1 MDPRDRLIVAL
12 DVPSLEEA
20 QAMAGRL
27 AGVVRWFKVG
37 LELYT
42 AAGPAAVTALG
53 RQGRVF
59 LDLKFHDIPAT
70 VAGAVA
76 AATRLGV
83 DLLTVHAAGGTAMLL
98 AAAEAAARTAELI
111 GRRPPTVLGITLLT
125 SGDAAVMKEAGIA
138 GTPAEAAVRLAR
150 LALAAG
156 LGGVVASPADAAA
169 IRTACGPDLL
179 IVCPGIRPAGAAADD
194 QRRVATPRAAIDA
207 GADVLVVG
215 RPITRARDPRGA
227 AQELAREI
235 ALLAPFDTPRRSVL

>member
-20 QAMAGRL
+20 QAMAARL
-27 AGVVRWFKVG
+27 AGVVRWYKVG

-42 AAGPAAVTALG
+42 AAGPAAVAAVKD
-53 RQGRVF
+53 GRVF

-70 VAGAVA
+70 VAGAVS

-83 DLLTVHAAGGTAMLL
+83 DLLTVHALGGTAMLL
-98 AAAEAAARTAELI
+98 AAAEAALRTAEI
-111 GRRPPTVLGITLLT
+111 IRRRPPAVLGVTLLT
-125 SGDAAVMKEAGIA
+125 SGDAAAMAEAGIA

-150 LALAAG
+150 LARAAG
-156 LGGVVASPADAAA
+156 LGGVVASPVDAAA
-169 IRTACGPDLL
+169 IRAACGPDLL

-194 QRRVATPRAAIDA
+194 QRRVSTPRAAIEA

-215 RPITRARDPRGA
+215 RPITRAPDPRSA
-227 AQELAREI
+227 AEALAREI
-235 ALLAPFDTPRRSVL
+235 GLLTSFDTPRRSVL

>member
-1 MDPRDRLIVAL
+1 MDPRDRLVVAL

-20 QAMAGRL
+20 QAMAARL
-27 AGVVRWFKVG
+27 SGVVRWYKVG

-42 AAGPAAVTALG
+42 AAGPAAVAAV
-53 RQGRVF
+53 RKDGRVF

-70 VAGAVA
+70 VAGAVS

-83 DLLTVHAAGGTAMLL
+83 DLLTVHALGGTAMLL
-98 AAAEAAARTAELI
+98 AAAEAALRTAEI
-111 GRRPPTVLGITLLT
+111 IRRRPPTVLGVTLLT
-125 SGDAAVMKEAGIA
+125 SGDAAAMAEAGIA

-150 LALAAG
+150 LARAAG

-169 IRTACGPDLL
+169 IRAACGPDLL

-215 RPITRARDPRGA
+215 RPITRASDPRGA

>member
-20 QAMAGRL
+20 QAMAARL
-27 AGVVRWFKVG
+27 AGVVRWYKVG

-42 AAGPAAVTALG
+42 AAGPAAVAAV
-53 RQGRVF
+53 RKDGRVF

-83 DLLTVHAAGGTAMLL
+83 DLLTVHALGGTAMLL
-98 AAAEAAARTAELI
+98 AAAEAALRTAEI
-111 GRRPPTVLGITLLT
+111 IRRRPPTVLGVTLLT
-125 SGDAAVMKEAGIA
+125 SGDAEAMAEAGIA

-150 LALAAG
+150 LARAAG

-215 RPITRARDPRGA
+215 RPITRAADPRSA
-227 AQELAREI
+227 AEELTREI
-235 ALLAPFDTPRRSVL
+235 ALLTSFDTPRRSVL

>member
-1 MDPRDRLIVAL
+1 MDPRDRLVVAL

-20 QAMAGRL
+20 QAMAARL
-27 AGVVRWFKVG
+27 AGVVRWYKVG

-42 AAGPAAVTALG
+42 AAGPAAVAAV
-53 RQGRVF
+53 RKDGRVF

-83 DLLTVHAAGGTAMLL
+83 DLLTVHALGGTAMLL
-98 AAAEAAARTAELI
+98 AAAEAALRTAEI
-111 GRRPPTVLGITLLT
+111 IRRRPPTVLGVTLLT
-125 SGDAAVMKEAGIA
+125 SGDAAAMAEVGMA

-150 LALAAG
+150 LARAAG

-215 RPITRARDPRGA
+215 RPITRAADPRSA
-227 AQELAREI
+227 AEELTREI
-235 ALLAPFDTPRRSVL
+235 ALLTSFDTPRRSVL

>member
-20 QAMAGRL
+20 QAMAARL
-27 AGVVRWFKVG
+27 SGVVRWYKVG

-42 AAGPAAVTALG
+42 AAGPAAVAAV
-53 RQGRVF
+53 RKDGRVF

-83 DLLTVHAAGGTAMLL
+83 DLLTVHALGGTAMLL
-98 AAAEAAARTAELI
+98 AAAEAALRTAEI
-111 GRRPPTVLGITLLT
+111 IRRRPPTVLGVTLLT
-125 SGDAAVMKEAGIA
+125 SGDAAAMAEVGMA

-150 LALAAG
+150 LARAAG

-215 RPITRARDPRGA
+215 RPITRAADPRSA
-227 AQELAREI
+227 AEELTREI
-235 ALLAPFDTPRRSVL
+235 ALLTSFDTPRRSVL

>member
-1 MDPRDRLIVAL
+1 MDPRDRLVVAL

-20 QAMAGRL
+20 QAMAARL
-27 AGVVRWFKVG
+27 SGVVRWYKVG

-42 AAGPAAVTALG
+42 AAGPAAVAAV
-53 RQGRVF
+53 RKDGRVF

-83 DLLTVHAAGGTAMLL
+83 DLLTVHALGGTAMLL
-98 AAAEAAARTAELI
+98 AAAEAALRTAEI
-111 GRRPPTVLGITLLT
+111 IRRRPPTVLGVTLLT
-125 SGDAAVMKEAGIA
+125 SGDAAAMAEAGIA

-150 LALAAG
+150 LARAAG

-169 IRTACGPDLL
+169 IRAACGPDLL

-194 QRRVATPRAAIDA
+194 QRRVATPRAAIEA

-215 RPITRARDPRGA
+215 RPITRAPDPRNA
-227 AQELAREI
+227 AEALAREI
-235 ALLAPFDTPRRSVL
+235 ALLTSFDTPRRSVL

>member
-1 MDPRDRLIVAL
+1 MDPRVRLVVAL

-20 QAMAGRL
+20 QAMAARL
-27 AGVVRWFKVG
+27 AGVVRWYKVG

-42 AAGPAAVTALG
+42 AAGPAAVAAV
-53 RQGRVF
+53 RKDGRVF

-83 DLLTVHAAGGTAMLL
+83 DLLTVHALGGTAMLL
-98 AAAEAAARTAELI
+98 AAAEAALRTAEI
-111 GRRPPTVLGITLLT
+111 IRRRPPTVLGVTLLT
-125 SGDAAVMKEAGIA
+125 SGDAAAMAEVGMA

-150 LALAAG
+150 LARAAG

-215 RPITRARDPRGA
+215 RPITRAADPRSA
-227 AQELAREI
+227 AEELTREI
-235 ALLAPFDTPRRSVL
+235 ALLTSFDTPRRSVL

>member
-27 AGVVRWFKVG
+27 AGVVRWYKVG

-42 AAGPAAVTALG
+42 AAGPAAVAAVKD
-53 RQGRVF
+53 GRVF

-83 DLLTVHAAGGTAMLL
+83 DLLTVHASGGIAMLL
-98 AAAEAAARTAELI
+98 AAAEAALRTAEII
-111 GRRPPTVLGITLLT
+111 GRRPPTVLGVTLLT
-125 SGDAAVMKEAGIA
+125 SGDAAAMAEAGIA

-150 LALAAG
+150 LARAAG

-169 IRTACGPDLL
+169 IRAACGPDLL

-194 QRRVATPRAAIDA
+194 QRRVATPRAAIEA

-215 RPITRARDPRGA
+215 RPITRAPDPRNA
-227 AQELAREI
+227 AEALAREI
-235 ALLAPFDTPRRSVL
+235 ALLTSFDTPRRSVL

>member
-27 AGVVRWFKVG
+27 AGVVRWYKVG

-42 AAGPAAVTALG
+42 AAGPAAVAAVKD
-53 RQGRVF
+53 GRVF

-83 DLLTVHAAGGTAMLL
+83 DLLTVHASGGIAMLL
-98 AAAEAAARTAELI
+98 AAAEAALRTAEII
-111 GRRPPTVLGITLLT
+111 GRRPPTVLGVTLLT
-125 SGDAAVMKEAGIA
+125 SGDAAAMAEVGMA

-150 LALAAG
+150 LARAAG

-194 QRRVATPRAAIDA
+194 QRRVATPRAAIEA

-215 RPITRARDPRGA
+215 RPITRAPDPRNA
-227 AQELAREI
+227 AEALAREI
-235 ALLAPFDTPRRSVL
+235 ALLTSFDTPRRSVL

>member
-1 MDPRDRLIVAL
+1 MDPRDRLVVAL

-20 QAMAGRL
+20 QAMAARL
-27 AGVVRWFKVG
+27 AGVVRWYKVG

-42 AAGPAAVTALG
+42 AAGPAAVAAV
-53 RQGRVF
+53 RKDGRVF

-83 DLLTVHAAGGTAMLL
+83 DLLTVHALGGTAMLL
-98 AAAEAAARTAELI
+98 AAAEAALRTAEI
-111 GRRPPTVLGITLLT
+111 IRRRPPTVLGVTLLT
-125 SGDAAVMKEAGIA
+125 SGDAAAMAEVGMA

-150 LALAAG
+150 LARAAG

-215 RPITRARDPRGA
+215 RPITRAADPRSA
-227 AQELAREI
+227 AEELAREI
-235 ALLAPFDTPRRSVL
+235 ALLTSFDTPRRSVL